1 MKSSL
6 AKIDKKGSPG
16 YEEELRTAAEYWTEL
31 SNIIA
36 DWRKV
41 KSGELSASEIR
52 QEKISTHA
60 VILRALGGV
69 GRIVLEKY
77 PGNWQQKLKLLE
89 RMDWRKSVDG
99 SANPLWDAVCITAG
113 SVVSNRQ
120 AGAAT
125 LAS

>member
-1 MKSSL
+1 VTDPIRKNLKRILPSVKTRSQY
-6 AKIDKKGSPG
+6 SC
-16 YEEELRTAAEYWTEL
+16 LRPT
-31 SNIIA
+31 
-36 DWRKV
+36 
-41 KSGELSASEIR
+41 
-52 QEKISTHA
+52 
-60 VILRALGGV
+60 LGGV